1 MVLPY
6 VLVLETLVVA
16 FLLVLVWMLVVLV
29 MLLVTMIV
37 VVVMLMVIFEK
48 VGIKR
53 YFSDTTMSTAPLVT
67 FTASGHG
74 LNVQESCV
82 VLRGNRGTFFHA
94 V

>member
-1 MVLPY
+1 M
-6 VLVLETLVVA
+6 A